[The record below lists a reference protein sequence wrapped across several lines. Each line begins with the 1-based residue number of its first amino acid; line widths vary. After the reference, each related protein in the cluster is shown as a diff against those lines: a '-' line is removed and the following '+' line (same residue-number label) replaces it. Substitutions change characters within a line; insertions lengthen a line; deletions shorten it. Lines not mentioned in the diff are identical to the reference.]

1 MAMIG
6 TRHERLAHKR
16 ADQDHAQ
23 QRLRAAN
30 HAALRSPIAAAP
42 DAAALREQTGPRP
55 ALWRRALGRRALGVA
70 LALPIA
76 AGIVLGLG
84 YVRFASGIVG
94 HEPGGAPRTDAIV
107 VVTGGS
113 QRVGDAIGLLGAE
126 RGSRLLISGVNEKTG
141 REELAK
147 LNPSARELLGCCVD
161 LDYRARNTIGN
172 AIEARRW
179 QRKHDFDSLLV
190 VTSNYH
196 MPRTI
201 AEFTHAMPGVRLVP
215 HPVVTDQIDTG
226 GWWNSWSTIR
236 VLMPEYAKYLAAR
249 LRSLVESDPETSRL
263 SIIIGGRKPVSSKP
277 AELMGP
283 EHERR
288 SQVKNGHLDG

>member
-1 MAMIG
+1 MIG
-6 TRHERLAHKR
+6 TRHEQVAYAARGKISTPVASATVAPRPRPNVWR
-16 ADQDHAQ
+16 AVMWAM
-23 QRLRAAN
+23 L
-30 HAALRSPIAAAP
+30 LLPGAAA
-42 DAAALREQTGPRP
+42 
-55 ALWRRALGRRALGVA
+55 
-70 LALPIA
+70 
-76 AGIVLGLG
+76 IVLCLG

-94 HEPGGAPRTDAIV
+94 REPVAVPRTDAIV

-113 QRVGDAIGLLGAE
+113 QRVGDAIGLLGAD

-147 LNPSARELLGCCVD
+147 LNPSARELLACCVD

-179 QRKHDFDSLLV
+179 LRKHGFRSLLV

-196 MPRTI
+196 MPRVI
-201 AEFTHAMPGVRLVP
+201 AEFAHAMPGVRLVP

-226 GWWNSWSTIR
+226 GWWSRWSTIR
-236 VLMPEYAKYLAAR
+236 VLVPEYGKYLAAR
-249 LRSLVESDPETSRL
+249 LRSMVESDPETSRL
-263 SIIIGGRKPVSSKP
+263 SIIIGGRKPVSQKP

-283 EHERR
+283 EQERR
-288 SQVKNGHLDG
+288 SQVKNGRHDG

>member
-6 TRHERLAHKR
+6 TRHEQLAFIAR
-16 ADQDHAQ
+16 SPSPAPQADA
-23 QRLRAAN
+23 RRRVTFWRAA
-30 HAALRSPIAAAP
+30 
-42 DAAALREQTGPRP
+42 
-55 ALWRRALGRRALGVA
+55 LWMA
-70 LALPIA
+70 LALPA
-76 AGIVLGLG
+76 VAGIAIGIG
-84 YVRFASGIVG
+84 YIRFASGIVG
-94 HEPGGAPRTDAIV
+94 HEPVAVPRTDAIV

-147 LNPSARELLGCCVD
+147 LNPSARELLACCVD

-179 QRKHDFDSLLV
+179 QRRHGFRSLLV

-201 AEFTHAMPGVRLVP
+201 AEFAHAMPGVRLVP

-226 GWWNSWSTIR
+226 GWWNRWSTIR
-236 VLMPEYAKYLAAR
+236 VLVPEYAKYLAAR
-249 LRSLVESDPETSRL
+249 LRSTVESDPETSRL

-277 AELMGP
+277 TELLGP
-283 EHERR
+283 EQERR
-288 SQVKNGHLDG
+288 SQLKNGRHDG